1 MERRSLIATLALV
14 ATFAI
19 FSRGLQSGHLA
30 NPACPLS
37 KLKAEIA
44 CAKHYLADQLVAKFR
59 PFVDRAIPEEP
70 QMVAE
75 LNLPVLASANE
86 KIAEAQVQLA
96 QLTVEKNCEAAIR
109 AQEHAMR
116 AQEAGFRAQ
125 ERSLR
130 GVQRAQERAE
140 VINVRVQERM
150 QEVNA
155 RMAVRAQEITVHA
168 VERAQRNMER
178 SHSKMAY
185 PVAMP
190 IHVKVEMAS
199 PNFAF
204 PVTVAPEPPSP
215 PTL

>member
-1 MERRSLIATLALV
+1 MERRYLIATLALV

-19 FSRGLQSGHLA
+19 FSREFRAGHLA
-30 NPACPLS
+30 NLPCTRAE
-37 KLKAEIA
+37 LKAEIA
-44 CAKHYLADQLVAKFR
+44 CAKRYLADQFVARIR
-59 PFVDRAIPEEP
+59 PFVDRGVPEE
-70 QMVAE
+70 QQIVAE
-75 LNLPVLASANE
+75 LNLPVLAAANQ
-86 KIAEAQVQLA
+86 KIAETQVQLA
-96 QLTVEKNCEAAIR
+96 QLTVEKNCEAAMR
-109 AQEHAMR
+109 AQESALR

-125 ERSLR
+125 QRSLR

-140 VINVRVQERM
+140 EINVRVQERM
-150 QEVNA
+150 QEVNT

-168 VERAQRNMER
+168 VERAQRNLER
-178 SHSKMAY
+178 AHPKMAY

>member
-1 MERRSLIATLALV
+1 MERRYLIATLALV

-19 FSRGLQSGHLA
+19 FSREFRAGHLA
-30 NPACPLS
+30 NLPCTRAELR
-37 KLKAEIA
+37 AEIA
-44 CAKHYLADQLVAKFR
+44 CAKHYLADQFHSKVHSFVA
-59 PFVDRAIPEEP
+59 RAIPKEQ

-75 LNLPVLASANE
+75 LNLPVLAAANE
-86 KIAEAQVQLA
+86 KIAETQVQLA
-96 QLTVEKNCEAAIR
+96 QLTVEKNCEAAMR
-109 AQEHAMR
+109 AQERALR

-140 VINVRVQERM
+140 EINVRVQERM

-168 VERAQRNMER
+168 VEHAQRNMER
-178 SHSKMAY
+178 AHPKMAY
-185 PVAMP
+185 PAAMP